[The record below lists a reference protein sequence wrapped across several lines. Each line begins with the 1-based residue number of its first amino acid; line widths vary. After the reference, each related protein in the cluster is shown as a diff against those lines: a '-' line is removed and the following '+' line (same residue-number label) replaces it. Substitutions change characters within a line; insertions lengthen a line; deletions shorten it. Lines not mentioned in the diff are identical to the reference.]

1 MIMNMQSTHMEQGPN
16 STHFYFANI
25 LSFILIKYTVLK
37 VILYSSTAT
46 KEGLERGSYQVMIK
60 LKVKNAVKEQVI
72 LVNYENI
79 PLRYSW
85 KKFSYDLIRAL
96 KTAFYENK
104 DRDIEKE

>member
-1 MIMNMQSTHMEQGPN
+1 
-16 STHFYFANI
+16 
-25 LSFILIKYTVLK
+25 
-37 VILYSSTAT
+37 
-46 KEGLERGSYQVMIK
+46 MIK